1 MKCYNLEK
9 VGKLQ
14 LVETPSKQAG
24 EKKVIVRIT
33 SMGLSATDIAMFKG
47 IRKVDFPLVLSSL
60 AVGVVSEVGA
70 EVYSCEKG
78 DRVILMP
85 YQECGRCFE
94 CKTGETEKCQNVAC
108 SGIDKDGY
116 LCDFIEVAESKIVV
130 IPKRLDDEV
139 AIFAKIVDMAI
150 HVCDKLDV
158 EKGENVIIGSA
169 GILGIIIA
177 QVVEYYQGVPILID
191 RNIKNIEISENF
203 GFTQVYSLQKED
215 IVQTIMQATGGK
227 MADSLILISQ
237 HSFEAERAPEF
248 VKKGGKIAVR
258 RDNVNSDPINA
269 DKLFERNIS
278 FYPVKSY
285 GKEFMMAVNLLLNQ
299 SVKVEGL
306 YKKSGT
312 FSELEKTIDELSE
325 LFDQKESIMVNIV
338 DMLG

>member
-1 MKCYNLEK
+1 MKYYNLEK

-14 LVETPSKQAG
+14 LVEKPSKTAG
-24 EKKVIVRIT
+24 EKKVVVRIT
-33 SMGLSATDIAMFKG
+33 SAGLSATDIAMLKG
-47 IRKVDFPLVLSSL
+47 IRKVDMPLVLSSL
-60 AVGVVSEVGA
+60 AVGVVSEVG
-70 EVYSCEKG
+70 EGVYSCEKG

-85 YQECGRCFE
+85 YFECGRCFE

-108 SGIDKDGY
+108 SGVSKDGY
-116 LCDFIEVAESKIVV
+116 LCDFLEVPENKVIV

-139 AIFAKIVDMAI
+139 AIFARIVDIAI
-150 HVCDKLDV
+150 HICDKLDV

-215 IVQTIMQATGGK
+215 IMQTVMQATGGK

-237 HSFEAERAPEF
+237 HSFEAEKAPEF
-248 VKKGGKIAVR
+248 VKKGGKIAVY
-258 RDNVNSDPINA
+258 RDNVDNSPINT

-285 GKEFMMAVNLLLNQ
+285 GKEFMMSINLLLNQ

-312 FSELEKTIDELSE
+312 FSELEKTIEELST
-325 LFDQKESIMVNIV
+325 LFDQKESIMVNII